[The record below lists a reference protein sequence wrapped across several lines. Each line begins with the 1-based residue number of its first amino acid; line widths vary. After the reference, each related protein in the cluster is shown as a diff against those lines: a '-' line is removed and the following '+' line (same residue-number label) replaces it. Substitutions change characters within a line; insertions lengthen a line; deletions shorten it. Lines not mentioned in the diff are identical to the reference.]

1 MKLKDTTIKEFFKT
15 LDYYNSSLFEN
26 SFSDKFI
33 YNSNVFSVKEKLSVR
48 FLKVVINSQ
57 WYSEKVFEELLET
70 PYNKLIQF
78 KLQNKLKDSLVFSFI
93 FKKGNNF
100 IFKKMERRQ
109 FKWACLGK
117 TSCSCRFINGDLK

>member
-15 LDYYNSSLFEN
+15 LDYHNSPLFEN

-33 YNSNVFSVKEKLSVR
+33 YNSNVFSVNEKLSVR
-48 FLKVVINSQ
+48 FLKVVINSP

-100 IFKKMERRQ
+100 VFKKFNLEN
-109 FKWACLGK
+109 
-117 TSCSCRFINGDLK
+117 SNGSLWEKQVVPVDLLTEI